1 MDGMT
6 LQSPSI
12 NKLHLSEW
20 VELLSME
27 SNKSIHFISGL
38 PRAGSTLLSAML
50 KQNPK
55 FSAGMTS
62 PVGSFVTGLLEQ
74 VGAGTEFG
82 PVVTTEQRQRLLR
95 GMFNSYYAD
104 QPVGSVVFDTN
115 RIWTSKLPALRDL
128 YPQAKVIACVR
139 NVAWVMDSIERIY
152 RANPYETTRLFV
164 DSSERATV
172 YSRIDALAQR
182 HRMVGLAWTALK
194 EAFYSEEAGSLLI
207 VDYDL
212 LAAAPEKVLRLI
224 YKFIN
229 EPWYEGHDFEALTY
243 DAPEFD
249 QALGLKGLHK
259 VRNKVTFERRLTV
272 LPPDLFAQYQNMSFW
287 LDMANSRANVI
298 SAERSKPSGASVDA
312 YLDRFQASKATLS
325 ESVVQKPIFQA
336 AH

>member
-1 MDGMT
+1 
-6 LQSPSI
+6 
-12 NKLHLSEW
+12 
-20 VELLSME
+20 
-27 SNKSIHFISGL
+27 
-38 PRAGSTLLSAML
+38 
-50 KQNPK
+50 
-55 FSAGMTS
+55 
-62 PVGSFVTGLLEQ
+62 
-74 VGAGTEFG
+74 
-82 PVVTTEQRQRLLR
+82 
-95 GMFNSYYAD
+95 
-104 QPVGSVVFDTN
+104 
-115 RIWTSKLPALRDL
+115 
-128 YPQAKVIACVR
+128 
-139 NVAWVMDSIERIY
+139 MDSIERIY

-249 QALGLKGLHK
+249 QALGLKGLHRVRSK
-259 VRNKVTFERRLTV
+259 VSFERRLTV

-298 SAERSKPSGASVDA
+298 SAERSKTSGASA
-312 YLDRFQASKATLS
+312 LDSSDLLAPSRTALS
-325 ESVVQKPIFQA
+325 GSALQSVTFQA